1 MKKHIKL
8 ISIVAASLLL
18 FTIGIIAGCKKEESS
33 SNLDKQTQESF
44 KELEKMMELSNQRE
58 KEKKQFESQK
68 NNIIFVE
75 EIPRVFAPI
84 GVTNFL
90 RMNNNHPVY
99 QLVDKKD
106 LNTYL
111 IGLRGFYLDNKVL
124 DWYSKGVFD
133 CGDYAMGATWYAKA
147 WHRNTKTRIDGASIA
162 VGTIF
167 YKQDSTGI
175 YHAINA
181 VILKD
186 RSVLFFEPQIQNEIS
201 LSKAEIQ
208 SINYVQF

>member
-1 MKKHIKL
+1 MKKNVII
-8 ISIVAASLLL
+8 ISTIVAIVLTAIVAI
-18 FTIGIIAGCKKEESS
+18 TGCKKEEKT
-33 SNLDKQTQESF
+33 SNLDKETQESVAR
-44 KELEKMMELSNQRE
+44 LEELSAMMNQIE
-58 KEKKQFESQK
+58 KDKKQFESQK
-68 NNIIFVE
+68 ENVIFVGD
-75 EIPRVFAPI
+75 IPRIFAPI

-99 QLVDKKD
+99 QLVDKKE

-111 IGLRGFYLDNKVL
+111 LGLRAFYFDNRVL

-147 WHRNTKTRIDGASIA
+147 WHRNTKTRINGASIA

-167 YKQDSTGI
+167 YKQDATGI

-186 RSVLFFEPQIQNEIS
+186 RSVVFFEPQIQNEIS

>member
-1 MKKHIKL
+1 MKKNVIIISTIVVFILTL
-8 ISIVAASLLL
+8 IISFS
-18 FTIGIIAGCKKEESS
+18 GCNKEEKS
-33 SNLDKQTQESF
+33 SNLDKETQESF
-44 KELEKMMELSNQRE
+44 ARLEKLSAMMNQIE
-58 KEKKQFESQK
+58 KDKKQFDSQK
-68 NNIIFVE
+68 ENVIFVGD
-75 EIPRVFAPI
+75 IPLIFAPI

-90 RMNNNHPVY
+90 TMNNNHPVY
-99 QLVDKKD
+99 QLVDKND

-111 IGLRGFYLDNKVL
+111 MGLRAFYFDNKVL

-147 WHRNTKTRIDGASIA
+147 WHRNTKTRINGASIA